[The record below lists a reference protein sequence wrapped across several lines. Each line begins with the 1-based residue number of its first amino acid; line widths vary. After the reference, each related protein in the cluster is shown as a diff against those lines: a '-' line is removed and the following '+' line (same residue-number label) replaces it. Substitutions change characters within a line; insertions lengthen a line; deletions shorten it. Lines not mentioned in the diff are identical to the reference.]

1 MNLISKSHGQP
12 DSRFRPFDW
21 VLYKSSG
28 SVLSIA
34 EGYNYAYFGTSSGGI
49 KRFNLFNNNF
59 DYPLTEAQGLK
70 KNEIN
75 AVHFD
80 KKTGFLWA
88 ATPEYVQYSFSR
100 EGDWYPISLSSLGLS
115 RFDVVSRI
123 GSTESFIWLQARSSF
138 VKLDNSSGTLVGIFS
153 RPDEQKVQWSSGP
166 YVGQIQLREILNNYH
181 FLESWVYNGAQLI
194 DAIGRVSLIS
204 TGFIGNHKNIYFG
217 SDTGTIFYGT
227 SIMQTL
233 TPLESPIANDDIS
246 SLTLYDDTMWI
257 GSKNYI
263 LSKGIS
269 KMNMQDMSTELYAFE
284 ETINMQPTSVYSLK
298 YLENELW
305 AGGERSILY
314 YNLKDNF
321 WRTLGEVKGVPSGL
335 VYDLEADETHLWVA
349 TSDGFGRIER
359 ATLSSDP
366 LGIEDIF
373 VGFPIY
379 DMEKIEDQL
388 WLGTSRG
395 VFIFYTKNPQ
405 VLNINSIGRKT
416 FPDNLYNVSSIKK
429 FKNIVYIVSDK
440 GVVTF
445 DLESKEWVILFRSG
459 MYSNKDVYSMTVNDK
474 FIFLGL
480 EDGLVRINKTTG
492 IVRDYPFS
500 FIGQVNDIVI
510 DEKNAWLG
518 TANGLI
524 NFKWRR
530 DL

>member
-1 MNLISKSHGQP
+1 M
-12 DSRFRPFDW
+12 
-21 VLYKSSG
+21 
-28 SVLSIA
+28 SIA

-59 DYPLTEAQGLK
+59 DYPLTVAQGLK

-217 SDTGTIFYGT
+217 SDDGTIFHGT

-269 KMNMQDMSTELYAFE
+269 K
-284 ETINMQPTSVYSLK
+284 
-298 YLENELW
+298 
-305 AGGERSILY
+305 
-314 YNLKDNF
+314 
-321 WRTLGEVKGVPSGL
+321 
-335 VYDLEADETHLWVA
+335 
-349 TSDGFGRIER
+349 
-359 ATLSSDP
+359 
-366 LGIEDIF
+366 
-373 VGFPIY
+373 
-379 DMEKIEDQL
+379 
-388 WLGTSRG
+388 
-395 VFIFYTKNPQ
+395 
-405 VLNINSIGRKT
+405 
-416 FPDNLYNVSSIKK
+416 
-429 FKNIVYIVSDK
+429 
-440 GVVTF
+440 
-445 DLESKEWVILFRSG
+445 
-459 MYSNKDVYSMTVNDK
+459 
-474 FIFLGL
+474 
-480 EDGLVRINKTTG
+480 
-492 IVRDYPFS
+492 
-500 FIGQVNDIVI
+500 
-510 DEKNAWLG
+510 
-518 TANGLI
+518 
-524 NFKWRR
+524 
-530 DL
+530 